1 MRLSWFT
8 WMTSKREAKLRFL
21 LQKTDILIKRFKKQ
35 KSEYIVRC
43 KFDGR
48 IHKIIFTQKFI
59 EEHRTNL
66 MRHCYDSKLLVQPK
80 MGKVKNYCQFVWCQC
95 KLGFWKFRRN
105 LIIAIYCKIRQL
117 LHESKIFGQIL
128 INSTYT
134 LTLTNSPGDVERFLW
149 QHLLTRKVHV
159 ERQKNWVMVFL
170 PCKSK
175 ITFRKLYMYV
185 A

>member
-1 MRLSWFT
+1 MVTTTSIMIPEKLNRKTLVATAILLESVECVGEFNFYTLASQSVLLDVKLYSNVLVLRLSWFT

-35 KSEYIVRC
+35 QSEYIVRC

-95 KLGFWKFRRN
+95 KLDFKKFRRN
-105 LIIAIYCKIRQL
+105 IIIK
-117 LHESKIFGQIL
+117 
-128 INSTYT
+128 
-134 LTLTNSPGDVERFLW
+134 
-149 QHLLTRKVHV
+149 
-159 ERQKNWVMVFL
+159 
-170 PCKSK
+170 
-175 ITFRKLYMYV
+175 
-185 A
+185 